1 MNAGALAP
9 APGAEPREP
18 LLRWNAVNVSLLA
31 LLAAA
36 VLSRDVLS
44 GSGRDLD
51 VTASLARF
59 LRGFLPP
66 DLSVLRDTAGA
77 LVETLQIAVWATL
90 LSALLSLPFAAAG
103 APRLAPRLF
112 ASASRLFLGA
122 VRTIPSL
129 VWALLAVAVLGP
141 TPLAGVAALTF
152 YSLGYL
158 GKFAADDAGSLD
170 VSRAS
175 LLRATG
181 ASRFQAFLYG
191 AWPEVKPL
199 ATSRVLWMLE
209 YNVRSAAII
218 GYVGAGGIGS
228 RLHEYQEFGQW
239 DRFATVLLVLFAVV
253 MLLDLWGGRLRSA
266 LSGNTP
272 PAGD

>member
-1 MNAGALAP
+1 MSGAAVPAP
-9 APGAEPREP
+9 AAEPRDP
-18 LLRWNAVNVSLLA
+18 LLRWNAVNVSLAA
-31 LLAAA
+31 LLVAA
-36 VLSRDVLS
+36 VLSREVLS
-44 GSGRDLD
+44 GSGRDVD
-51 VTASLARF
+51 VAASLLRF

-66 DLSVLRDTAGA
+66 DLAVLRDTAGA

-90 LSALLSLPFAAAG
+90 LSALLSLPFGAAG
-103 APRLAPRLF
+103 APRLAPRGLG
-112 ASASRLFLGA
+112 ALAGLFLGA

-170 VSRAS
+170 VSRAA

-181 ASRFQAFLYG
+181 AGRLQAFLYG
-191 AWPEVKPL
+191 VWPEVKPL

-228 RLHEYQEFGQW
+228 RLHEYQEYGQW

-253 MLLDLWGGRLRSA
+253 MLLDVWGGRLRRALAGSA
-266 LSGNTP
+266 R
-272 PAGD
+272 PAAD

>member
-1 MNAGALAP
+1 MNGAAVP
-9 APGAEPREP
+9 VATGGPREP
-18 LLRWNAVNVSLLA
+18 LLRWNAVNVSLAA

-44 GSGRDLD
+44 GGDRDLE
-51 VTASLARF
+51 VGRSLLRF
-59 LRGFLPP
+59 LGGFLPP

-90 LSALLSLPFAAAG
+90 LSSLLSLPFAAAG
-103 APRLAPRLF
+103 APRLSPRGF
-112 ASASRLFLGA
+112 ASVSRLFLGA

-158 GKFAADDAGSLD
+158 GKFAGDDAGSLD

-175 LLRATG
+175 LLRTSG
-181 ASRFQAFLYG
+181 ASRFQSFLYG
-191 AWPEVKPL
+191 VWPEVKPL

-253 MLLDLWGGRLRSA
+253 MLLDLWGGKLRGA
-266 LSGNTP
+266 LSGNAP
-272 PAGD
+272 PAGE